1 MTVAGAAALGRTLTH
16 PELRAVLLTAQLELT
31 RVLHLRLMI
40 VILMVIDDD
49 DGVPD
54 NFRHTDPGTAPQ
66 PPDSWL
72 MARLLL
78 PAPGSGGAG
87 ELG

>member
-1 MTVAGAAALGRTLTH
+1 
-16 PELRAVLLTAQLELT
+16 
-31 RVLHLRLMI
+31 MI
-40 VILMVIDDD
+40 ILLMVIDDD

-54 NFRHTDPGTAPQ
+54 NFPHTDPGTAPQ